1 MLKCSHLFL
10 TAMLTILVRLLVI
23 TLLYQCAQGKKVVRR
38 LNANSESRDQWLHK
52 DDVRSDRDLYEESS
66 NRIRRNTGSDPVA
79 HFFTLER
86 DAHQFA
92 RVTYAGEGSDVRLLM
107 YT

>member
-10 TAMLTILVRLLVI
+10 TAMLPILVRLLVI

-38 LNANSESRDQWLHK
+38 LNTNSESRDEWLHK
-52 DDVRSDRDLYEESS
+52 DDDSRYFYEESS
-66 NRIRRNTGSDPVA
+66 NRIRRNTGSSPVA
-79 HFFTLER
+79 HSFTLEGDR
-86 DAHQFA
+86 HQFA
-92 RVTYAGEGSDVRLLM
+92 RVRYAGEGSDVRLLM